1 MEGSSNKH
9 STKDEL
15 AEREEE
21 ATSKDTL
28 KDVASM
34 EKTARPDEPHDKPMS
49 PDGAFDENREVGDA
63 DPM

>member
-34 EKTARPDEPHDKPMS
+34 EKTARPEPDDKAPS
-49 PDGAFDENREVGDA
+49 PDGALDENREVKDA